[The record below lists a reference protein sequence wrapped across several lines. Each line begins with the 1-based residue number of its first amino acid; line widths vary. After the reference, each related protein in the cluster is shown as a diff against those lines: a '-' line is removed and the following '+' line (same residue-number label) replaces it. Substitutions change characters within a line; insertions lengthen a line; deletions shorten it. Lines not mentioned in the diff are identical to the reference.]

1 MVLLIKVA
9 TAVQVWVSA
18 EQWGEAVPSPYP
30 THWGT
35 VTFWTNPKS
44 WRAANW
50 PSNSQFPATHN
61 QTASFLSWHSFK
73 TLVMANLLGSYW
85 LSPVLLEESRCFASK
100 QKQNKKRFPV
110 NKTLQ
115 QKCYL
120 QLWFASTP
128 QGEHTTHTVGWSHAV
143 PWLFKNSVLCWLL
156 LLSHLVSGR

>member
-1 MVLLIKVA
+1 MVLLIKVV

-18 EQWGEAVPSPYP
+18 EQWGEAVPSASP

-73 TLVMANLLGSYW
+73 TLVIANLLGGYW
-85 LSPVLLEESRCFASK
+85 LSPVLLEGSRCFASK
-100 QKQNKKRFPV
+100 QNKTKKKLPV

-115 QKCYL
+115 QKMLPAAVVCL
-120 QLWFASTP
+120 NTKRR
-128 QGEHTTHTVGWSHAV
+128 THKAHCGLKPCSARAV
-143 PWLFKNSVLCWLL
+143 
-156 LLSHLVSGR
+156 